1 MVKHTS
7 TYKIPLDPL
16 FLRKKKS
23 CDPLFHLALF
33 HFRRSLDRRGSRWE
47 RCCECFKTV
56 CNHLSKIN
64 RRSKRIKSKFLRVG
78 WLGVVGKGLY
88 YHRFVDVLRHGK
100 WDEMGWLSLVN
111 VCILHYFR
119 FVQKKT
125 NVWCFHFIEYF
136 ELLKRYI
143 LKVKEYF
150 FIFVS
155 SMLFGVWLRCIH
167 GYIFNEC

>member
-1 MVKHTS
+1 MVYNLIIFGKYILQYITQVVVQFFEEGLNS
-7 TYKIPLDPL
+7 DKQSIKTIQTL
-16 FLRKKKS
+16 FLWLNIPPHIRFHQIPYSSGKKKS

-64 RRSKRIKSKFLRVG
+64 RRSTRIKSKFLRVG

-100 WDEMGWLSLVN
+100 WDEMG
-111 VCILHYFR
+111 
-119 FVQKKT
+119 
-125 NVWCFHFIEYF
+125 
-136 ELLKRYI
+136 
-143 LKVKEYF
+143 
-150 FIFVS
+150 
-155 SMLFGVWLRCIH
+155 
-167 GYIFNEC
+167 